1 MRLIQL
7 SVFFNGI
14 CFFQVKL
21 DWSHVIL
28 ARNSQEPCKF
38 AVKSGC
44 VGQVS
49 KEFNFLDT
57 SAWMVK
63 KNLEKWTLQVTRGEM
78 NLFSFLFFGNCVET
92 FTSTLSRSDLRL
104 GDGVG
109 FRITP
114 VDLKKFKILIFY
126 IKKLRNIHMNID

>member
-1 MRLIQL
+1 VLIF
-7 SVFFNGI
+7 SREYVFFH
-14 CFFQVKL
+14 VKL
-21 DWSHVIL
+21 DSSHVIL
-28 ARNSQEPCKF
+28 ETLSQEPCKF

-63 KNLEKWTLQVTRGEM
+63 KNLEKWTLQVTRREM
-78 NLFSFLFFGNCVET
+78 NLFSFLFFFCGNCVET

-109 FRITP
+109 FRVIRI
-114 VDLKKFKILIFY
+114 DLKFFKRLYLKF
-126 IKKLRNIHMNID
+126 

>member
-1 MRLIQL
+1 MRLIQF
-7 SVFFNGI
+7 SVNFFKGI
-14 CFFQVKL
+14 CFFSCKAGFEPC
-21 DWSHVIL
+21 DT
-28 ARNSQEPCKF
+28 RNSQEPCKF

-63 KNLEKWTLQVTRGEM
+63 KNLEKWTLQVTRREM
-78 NLFSFLFFGNCVET
+78 NLFSFLFFFCGNCVET

-104 GDGVG
+104 GDGVWDVK
-109 FRITP
+109 R
-114 VDLKKFKILIFY
+114 VELKNF
-126 IKKLRNIHMNID
+126 